1 MHKVVLSHGFSTR
14 SFARRHGPN
23 DGPADRTQTNA
34 DVLIDDDG
42 LISAVA
48 PGLSSDN
55 AKVVDV
61 AGHIVAPGMI
71 DLGVGLGLR

>member
-1 MHKVVLSHGFSTR
+1 MHNVVLSHVFSTR

-34 DVLIDDDG
+34 DV
-42 LISAVA
+42 
-48 PGLSSDN
+48 
-55 AKVVDV
+55 VDV

-71 DLGVGLGLR
+71 DLGVGLGLQ